1 MSRTSTQSISIESPP
16 EKVFAFVADPEKLPV
31 WAIGFC
37 KEIRHENGR
46 WIVTTPSGEQIPMR
60 SVANAEL
67 GNLDGTW
74 ELGPSVEGRSFTRVV
89 PNGGGSDYVFTM
101 VQAAGMPDEVFDA
114 QAAELGRELTVLKAH
129 LETACPL

>member
-1 MSRTSTQSISIESPP
+1 MSRTNTQSISIASPP
-16 EKVFAFVADPEKLPV
+16 DTVFAFVADPEKLPV

-37 KEIRHENGR
+37 KEIREEDGR

-60 SVANAEL
+60 SVADPEL
-67 GNLDGTW
+67 GILDATW

-89 PNGGGSDYVFTM
+89 GDGADYVFTM

-114 QAAELGRELTVLKAH
+114 QAAELARELTVLKAH
-129 LETACPL
+129 LETACPF